1 MSNSFTVYIFSAD
14 GTELYCLKQAKKVDL
29 PTPQGRLTILSNHQP
44 LLCPLEPGAILLDA
58 DSENL
63 KFMSREKG
71 FALIR
76 SDTKNSNEVTS
87 LRILLL
93 DVTKTSV

>member
-1 MSNSFTVYIFSAD
+1 MNNPFTVYIFSAD
-14 GTELYCLKQAKKVDL
+14 GTELYCSKQAKKVDL

-44 LLCPLEPGAILLDA
+44 VLCPLEPGTILLDA
-58 DSENL
+58 GSENL
-63 KFMSREKG
+63 KFTSSEKG

-76 SDTKNSNEVTS
+76 SDAKDSNEITS

-93 DVTKTSV
+93 NVTKESL